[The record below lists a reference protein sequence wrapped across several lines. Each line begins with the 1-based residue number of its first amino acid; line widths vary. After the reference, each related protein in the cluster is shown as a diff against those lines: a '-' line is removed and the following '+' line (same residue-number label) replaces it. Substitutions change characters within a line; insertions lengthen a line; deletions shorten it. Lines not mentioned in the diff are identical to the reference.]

1 MYNNNDLEEY
11 NSLLTEKNI
20 ESLKSG
26 IDLLIYNSDETKVD
40 TLRDNNDI
48 ITTKFGNLLWLSNKA
63 FFAKKNVLIN
73 LKYWKDLIQ

>member
-48 ITTKFGNLLWLSNKA
+48 IIEKT
-63 FFAKKNVLIN
+63 
-73 LKYWKDLIQ
+73 

>member
-48 ITTKFGNLLWLSNKA
+48 IKFNK
-63 FFAKKNVLIN
+63 KHISTSRL
-73 LKYWKDLIQ
+73 Q